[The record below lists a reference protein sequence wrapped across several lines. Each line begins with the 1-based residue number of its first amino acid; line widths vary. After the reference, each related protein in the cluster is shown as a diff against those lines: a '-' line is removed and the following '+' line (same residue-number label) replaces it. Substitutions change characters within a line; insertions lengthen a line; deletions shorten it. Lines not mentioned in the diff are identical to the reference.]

1 MPKSAVRILV
11 AIEDPAAEDSLV
23 RLAASL
29 ASEPWGELHLTHV
42 VTPDVPVRPDA
53 KAQLERAAQIA
64 GDLGV
69 GAIPHVVHGPS
80 VTQVIGDALKRWNCD
95 ILLMGWYGAV
105 DRDSV
110 LKS

>member
-29 ASEPWGELHLTHV
+29 ANGPWGELHLTHV
-42 VTPDVPVRPDA
+42 VTPDEPDRPDA
-53 KAQLERAAQIA
+53 QAQLARAAQIA
-64 GDLGV
+64 VDLGV

-80 VTQVIGDALKRWNCD
+80 VTQVIGEALQRWNCD
-95 ILLMGWYGAV
+95 ILLMVWGRGP
-105 DRDSV
+105 
-110 LKS
+110 